1 MNNCESL
8 YCIPVIYI
16 TLYIYYTSIKKK
28 KKEFGLNSERHGAS
42 QYNEPE
48 STFLGSRWGLGS
60 YLPGLGYNL
69 RQRDTRRGR
78 EKKENGERRM
88 AVSGSV
94 GTMILCVRAIKRGWR
109 GLPWGSSG

>member
-1 MNNCESL
+1 MNCESL

-16 TLYIYYTSIKKK
+16 TLYIHYTSIKK

-69 RQRDTRRGR
+69 RQRYKKRKGKRKKMGR
-78 EKKENGERRM
+78 EE
-88 AVSGSV
+88 
-94 GTMILCVRAIKRGWR
+94 
-109 GLPWGSSG
+109 GLSQAL